1 MNKPARGSLLDI
13 EHLSAAE
20 ITGLLKLARRMNP
33 LKPRPLLR
41 GKRVLLLFYEP
52 STRTRS
58 SFEIAAKE
66 MGAMTTLVLS
76 SGSSIEKGESL
87 LDTAYTLQA
96 VGADVMVIRNP
107 YAGAPLLMATHLKVP
122 VINAGDGMHEHPS
135 QALLDA
141 YTILRHKKTLS
152 GLRVVII
159 GDIYHSRVARSA
171 IHLLS
176 KFGAQVTLCGPPEFL
191 PELATC
197 LAPGLHITRSAEEA
211 VRGAD
216 VIMVLRVQ
224 KERLAGMKIRLQ
236 DYITRYQMTMARV
249 KLAKSD
255 ALVMHPGP
263 IIRGL
268 ELTWEVA
275 DCPQSVIV
283 EEVHNEYVARRQQR
297 LLGMDQNCDVQPRAR
312 DQASKQTR
320 KPHGVTRDPDDRH
333 APKYAPVVQ
342 LFPICVAVILGL
354 RAQKQEPPHLAN
366 QILEV
371 LQIGHHRVRPPQQPP
386 LFLGHQAITDIG
398 HMRHKS
404 DGKNHRAQL
413 VKEEHGCEAAH
424 QLRKVQAPCRAAE
437 AQREAGRRQD

>member
-1 MNKPARGSLLDI
+1 MNKPARGSLLGI
-13 EHLSAAE
+13 EHLTAAE
-20 ITGLLKLARRMNP
+20 IMGLLKLARRMNP

-41 GKRVLLLFYEP
+41 GKRVLLLFYEA

-58 SFEIAAKE
+58 SFEIAAKS

-96 VGADVMVIRNP
+96 VGADVMIVRNP
-107 YAGAPLLMATHLKVP
+107 YAGAPLLMAQHVNIP

-141 YTILRHKKTLS
+141 YTILRNKKTLS
-152 GLRVVII
+152 GLRVVIV

-176 KFGAQVTLCGPPEFL
+176 KFGAHLTLCGPPEML
-191 PELATC
+191 PEMATC
-197 LAPGLHITRSAEEA
+197 LAPDLHIVRSTEEA

-236 DYITRYQMTMARV
+236 DYIARYQMTLARL
-249 KLAKSD
+249 KLAKRD
-255 ALVMHPGP
+255 AMVMHPGP

-275 DCPQSVIV
+275 DCPQSAIV
-283 EEVHNEYVARRQQR
+283 EEVHNGVPVRMAI
-297 LLGMDQNCDVQPRAR
+297 LAKALGKA
-312 DQASKQTR
+312 K
-320 KPHGVTRDPDDRH
+320 
-333 APKYAPVVQ
+333 
-342 LFPICVAVILGL
+342 
-354 RAQKQEPPHLAN
+354 
-366 QILEV
+366 
-371 LQIGHHRVRPPQQPP
+371 
-386 LFLGHQAITDIG
+386 
-398 HMRHKS
+398 
-404 DGKNHRAQL
+404 
-413 VKEEHGCEAAH
+413 
-424 QLRKVQAPCRAAE
+424 
-437 AQREAGRRQD
+437 